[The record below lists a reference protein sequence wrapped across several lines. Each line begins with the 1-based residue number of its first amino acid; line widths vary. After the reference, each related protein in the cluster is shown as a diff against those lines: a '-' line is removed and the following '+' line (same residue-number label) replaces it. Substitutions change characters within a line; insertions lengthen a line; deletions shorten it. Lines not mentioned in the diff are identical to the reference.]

1 LTATVILPAVLRP
14 AAGGLGR
21 IPVEADSVGA
31 ALDQLAREWPL
42 LERRLR
48 DERGRLRQHVR
59 LYLEADD
66 ISDLAG
72 MATPLP
78 EGSRLHVIPAVSGG
92 C

>member
-1 LTATVILPAVLRP
+1 MTATVILPAVLRP
-14 AAGGLGR
+14 AAGGQGR